1 MSDKP
6 NNQKKLFNL
15 ISELSGQ
22 ANILTVPKVYIRA
35 MGSIDGGLLL
45 SQMIYWSDKG
55 KREDGYFYKTYAEW
69 EDETTLSKY
78 EVSKNVAIMVSA
90 GFLQTII
97 KKANGAPTVHYKFSF
112 DEFQQWIVKKLDNG
126 IDSFLTND
134 DEKTSQSLT
143 ETYSETYSETIISEA
158 TPQPPTPK
166 SKKPVKPKEEQP
178 PKPEAVKVY
187 KSVLCRWP
195 NKALDNI
202 IGDTVGNDP
211 EALILWE
218 NVIRGW
224 IATGWNPGNV
234 KGMLEC
240 FGRREIPGTH
250 KPNGNGKN
258 GNGNGNGITAKQ
270 AANKTA
276 NEAMRY
282 AWNFKKHCYYDTWE
296 MVDLTEEEYQNAMS
310 KM

>member
-97 KKANGAPTVHYKFSF
+97 KKANGAPTVHYKFSI

-126 IDSFLTND
+126 IDSFLTID
-134 DEKTSQSLT
+134 SEETSQSLT
-143 ETYSETYSETIISEA
+143 ETTSETTPET
-158 TPQPPTPK
+158 TTDNDNK
-166 SKKPVKPKEEQP
+166 EQP
-178 PKPEAVKVY
+178 LEFLEFPPIDPEFGKV
-187 KSVLCRWP
+187 SAALLSTGLILNQFTSDDV
-195 NKALDNI
+195 KALYADCKPPAGETASQWFEYALKKASENQSLKLNYVTGIVRGI
-202 IGDTVGNDP
+202 ITSGSLAAHKLARQNAKNQQESKANGQYRGNS
-211 EALILWE
+211 AAGSGKGKAK
-218 NVIRGW
+218 RGR
-224 IATGWNPGNV
+224 IS
-234 KGMLEC
+234 
-240 FGRREIPGTH
+240 
-250 KPNGNGKN
+250 
-258 GNGNGNGITAKQ
+258 ITAEEW
-270 AANKTA
+270 AAELAT
-276 NEAMRY
+276 
-282 AWNFKKHCYYDTWE
+282 
-296 MVDLTEEEYQNAMS
+296 L
-310 KM
+310 